1 MRMMTAIL
9 SILAALALTT
19 QANAYP
25 GQYGPEATPDW
36 QATPYSRVNPWN
48 RDFPRHYAKAHHG
61 RAHARHEPGYR
72 QHAKALHAPRP
83 LDIRSPAQ
91 VAGLPG
97 PCYLARRQGG
107 SCGCV
112 AMGHIF
118 GRYDH
123 VLNGMNLWLARTW
136 LGFPRSSPKP
146 GTAAVWGTHHV
157 EAVVADNGDGTITTS
172 GPYGN
177 RRVKIASVAIVD
189 PRGGYVGHREGH
201 SRYAYRHWQHRRYAR
216 AW

>member
-1 MRMMTAIL
+1 MNFKSLVVVAAVTTAG
-9 SILAALALTT
+9 LAAAGTSP
-19 QANAYP
+19 AAAY
-25 GQYGPEATPDW
+25 GAWQGP
-36 QATPYSRVNPWN
+36 
-48 RDFPRHYAKAHHG
+48 DFVVSVYPTWVQPQAHHRHAAG
-61 RAHARHEPGYR
+61 RHRASHKSSKIAG
-72 QHAKALHAPRP
+72 HAKVVRRRAEVPHGNLYRYRGGGA
-83 LDIRSPAQ
+83 
-91 VAGLPG
+91 LPG